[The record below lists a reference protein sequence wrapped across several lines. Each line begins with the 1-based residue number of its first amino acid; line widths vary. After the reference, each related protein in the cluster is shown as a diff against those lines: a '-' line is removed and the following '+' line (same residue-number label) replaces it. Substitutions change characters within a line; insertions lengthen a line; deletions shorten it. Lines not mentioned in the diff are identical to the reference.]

1 MSAPN
6 PRKRAAPG
14 ASPLM
19 PLPQQMQQQY
29 NSGNAAGDQVLR
41 WNGMGDTSNF
51 MNGADGIMDGNAHV
65 GNSFLVPAQPQYA
78 QPVPTPSNT
87 LARRQMN
94 RALVPTNTRNFEGAV
109 EPWGN
114 FVGDDNALLQQNG
127 PENLNEQDNVEL
139 LEEMAQKAKREA
151 QAKRKQIPPFVQ
163 KLSRQVFLSFRNLT
177 SKLTVFSFLE
187 ERKNEDLIRWSEKG
201 DSFIVLD
208 EDEFAKTLIPELF
221 KHNNYASFVRQLNM
235 YGFHKRVGLSDNS
248 MRASERKNKSPS
260 EYSNPYFRRGHPNL
274 LWLINKPK
282 SGSKAKKGAKGME
295 GDNDSE
301 EEGIN
306 EEILTSGLGP
316 SVAQPPRSLPAS
328 ESQPPP
334 KKEMTVIREELSKV
348 REQQKLIL
356 GAINRLQRNN
366 SELYN
371 QALMFQSQHDRHQN
385 SINAILNFLA
395 NVFRKTLEDQ
405 GNSQNVSE
413 IISSMITSQ
422 NQQSN
427 QHGSVVDLGDF
438 IQQMDSATYGTPH
451 KRARGLLPPIPN
463 QNNRAQSVRSSSTPS
478 RSTPGTSA
486 YQPVGH
492 HNPEMGHVT
501 ELHDNS
507 PSDTTSPNLRQELES
522 NPHERMMKII
532 NDHNATNNH
541 LDLPEAAELVANAPN
556 TLSNAQRSNLVNF
569 MAGQSSSAPSVR
581 STPAPASH
589 STTPIPPPAQIPTS
603 NSHMAMPTM
612 PATASVSPPPVEAP
626 SLSPIMG
633 PPMAPPS
640 LNEINTNQ
648 MDLDQLERL
657 QSEQDAKISE
667 LGNILGPLSP
677 SGHIPGLGDDNGAY
691 FDPQPTDFDQFFDS
705 SAFLGDAQYGADGND
720 FNFTLDTDPNHNQQ
734 QQGQIQQGQ
743 LHPGH
748 MMHHTSNTNTPSP
761 AGTEEILRD
770 DLRLESTPDRG
781 VKRQRVG

>member
-1 MSAPN
+1 M
-6 PRKRAAPG
+6 
-14 ASPLM
+14 M
-19 PLPQQMQQQY
+19 PIPQPMQPQY
-29 NSGNAAGDQVLR
+29 NTGNPAGDQVMR
-41 WNGMGDTSNF
+41 WNGMGDPSSF

-65 GNSFLVPAQPQYA
+65 GNSFGLVPAQPQYA
-78 QPVPTPSNT
+78 QPVSTPSNT

-94 RALVPTNTRNFEGAV
+94 RALVPTNTRPYDGAV

-114 FVGDDNALLQQNG
+114 FVGDDNALLQQA
-127 PENLNEQDNVEL
+127 PSENLNEQDNVEI

-163 KLSRQVFLSFRNLT
+163 KLS
-177 SKLTVFSFLE
+177 SFLE

-282 SGSKAKKGAKGME
+282 SGSKAKKGAKGAE
-295 GDNDSE
+295 IDNDSE
-301 EEGIN
+301 DEGAT
-306 EEILTSGLGP
+306 EEILASGLGA
-316 SVAQPPRSLPAS
+316 SAAQAPRSLPAAD
-328 ESQPPP
+328 SQPIP
-334 KKEMTVIREELSKV
+334 KKEMTLVREELSKV

-366 SELYN
+366 NDLYQ
-371 QALMFQSQHDRHQN
+371 QAVMFQNQHDRHQN

-405 GNSQNVSE
+405 GNSQNVND
-413 IISSMITSQ
+413 IISSMLTNQ
-422 NQQSN
+422 NPQSA

-438 IQQMDSATYGTPH
+438 IQQMDPSSYGTPH
-451 KRARGLLPPIPN
+451 KKARGLLPPIPN
-463 QNNRAQSVRSSSTPS
+463 QSRAQSVRSSTPN
-478 RSTPGTSA
+478 RSTPVNST
-486 YQPVGH
+486 YQTVNH

-501 ELHDNS
+501 ELQENS
-507 PSDTTSPNLRQELES
+507 PSDTNSPNLRQELEA
-522 NPHERMMKII
+522 NPHEQMLKMI
-532 NDHNATNNH
+532 NEHNATNNH
-541 LDLPEAAELVANAPN
+541 GMDLPEAAELVANAPN
-556 TLSNAQRSNLVNF
+556 TLSNAQRSKLVNF
-569 MAGQSSSAPSVR
+569 MAGQSSSAPSAR
-581 STPAPASH
+581 STPAP
-589 STTPIPPPAQIPTS
+589 TPVSATPVVPAAAQIPTS
-603 NSHMAMPTM
+603 NAHMAMPTM
-612 PATASVSPPPVEAP
+612 PTSTSVSPPPIESNPAP

-648 MDLDQLERL
+648 LDLDQLQRL

-667 LGNILGPLSP
+667 LGSILGPLSP
-677 SGHIPGLGDDNGAY
+677 SGHVPGLGDNEAY
-691 FDPQPTDFDQFFDS
+691 FDPQSADFDQFFDS
-705 SAFLGDAQYGADGND
+705 NALFGDGQYNTDGTD
-720 FNFTLDTDPNHNQQ
+720 FNFSLDTDPSHPNSA
-734 QQGQIQQGQ
+734 
-743 LHPGH
+743 LHTGH
-748 MMHHTSNTNTPSP
+748 PIPHVSHHNTPSP
-761 AGTEEILRD
+761 AGTEEITRN
-770 DLRLESTPDRG
+770 DLRLDSTPDRG
-781 VKRQRVG
+781 IKRQRVG

>member
-14 ASPLM
+14 ASPMM

-29 NSGNAAGDQVLR
+29 NAGNAANDQILR
-41 WNGMGDTSNF
+41 WNGLGDTSGF
-51 MNGADGIMDGNAHV
+51 VNGVDGLMDGNGQV
-65 GNSFLVPAQPQYA
+65 GNFGLVPAQPQFP
-78 QPVPTPSNT
+78 QPVPTPSNS

-94 RALVPTNTRNFEGAV
+94 RALIPTNSRANFDGSV
-109 EPWGN
+109 DTWGN
-114 FVGDDNALLQQNG
+114 FVGDENALLQQNSG
-127 PENLNEQDNVEL
+127 ENITEQDNIEL

-163 KLSRQVFLSFRNLT
+163 KLS
-177 SKLTVFSFLE
+177 SFLE

-282 SGSKAKKGAKGME
+282 SGSKAKKGAKNAE
-295 GDNDSE
+295 GENDSE
-301 EEGIN
+301 EEVGN
-306 EEILTSGLGP
+306 EETLGQGLGSSNP
-316 SVAQPPRSLPAS
+316 QAARSLPAGA
-328 ESQPPP
+328 ESQPLP
-334 KKEMTVIREELSKV
+334 KKEMSLIRDELAKV

-366 SELYN
+366 NDLYN
-371 QALMFQSQHDRHQN
+371 QAVMFQTQHDRHQN

-413 IISSMITSQ
+413 IISSMIT
-422 NQQSN
+422 NQGQQPA

-438 IQQMDSATYGTPH
+438 IQQMDPTAYSTPH
-451 KRARGLLPPIPN
+451 KKARGLLPPIPN
-463 QNNRAQSVRSSSTPS
+463 QNGRSQSARSSSTP
-478 RSTPGTSA
+478 TSN
-486 YQPVGH
+486 YQPVGISH

-501 ELHDNS
+501 ELVEGS
-507 PSDTTSPNLRQELES
+507 PTDTTSPSLRQELET
-522 NPHERMMKII
+522 NPHEQMMKII
-532 NDHNATNNH
+532 NDHNATNTH
-541 LDLPEAAELVANAPN
+541 GLDLPEAAKLVANAPN
-556 TLSNAQRSNLVNF
+556 TLSNDQRSKLVNF
-569 MAGQSSSAPSVR
+569 MAGQSSSAPSAK
-581 STPAPASH
+581 STPAP
-589 STTPIPPPAQIPTS
+589 TPVSATSSVPHIPSSNPPP
-603 NSHMAMPTM
+603 MTM
-612 PATASVSPPPVEAP
+612 PAMPPSASVSPPAVEAHPPP
-626 SLSPIMG
+626 SLSPIMQ

-648 MDLDQLERL
+648 IDLEQLQRL

-667 LGNILGPLSP
+667 LGNLLGPLSP
-677 SGHIPGLGDDNGAY
+677 SGHIPGLGEGESY
-691 FDPQPTDFDQFFDS
+691 FDPPPVDLDQYFDS
-705 SAFLGDAQYGADGND
+705 NAFLNDGHFGGDGND
-720 FNFTLDTDPNHNQQ
+720 FNFTLDTDPTHQNTS
-734 QQGQIQQGQ
+734 

-748 MMHHTSNTNTPSP
+748 AVPHGGNTNTPSP
-761 AGTEEILRD
+761 AGTEEIPRD
-770 DLRLESTPDRG
+770 DLGLDGNPDR
-781 VKRQRVG
+781 VSKRQRVG